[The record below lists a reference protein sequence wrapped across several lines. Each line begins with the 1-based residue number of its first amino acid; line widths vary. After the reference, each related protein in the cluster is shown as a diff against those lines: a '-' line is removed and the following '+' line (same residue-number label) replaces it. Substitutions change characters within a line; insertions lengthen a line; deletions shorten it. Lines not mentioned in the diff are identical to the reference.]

1 MDGWMNYQSLPPSFL
16 PSILG
21 LTDAVAED
29 DGQQHGDPHGN
40 QGGALPGAVFG
51 RLLEL
56 ERPPGQAVP
65 WQRTRRRGVNRP
77 RRHGVARGG
86 RAEERCGP
94 RAGLKEEM
102 PGGKSGRERI
112 V

>member
-1 MDGWMNYQSLPPSFL
+1 MRPPLLTSCPLSL
-16 PSILG
+16 LG

-40 QGGALPGAVFG
+40 QGGALPRAVLR

-65 WQRTRRRGVNRP
+65 GQRTCRCGVNRS
-77 RRHGVARGG
+77 RRHGVARGS
-86 RAEERCGP
+86 RAKEGCGA
-94 RAGLKEEM
+94 RASLKEEM
-102 PGGKSGRERI
+102 PGRKNGKHRT

>member
-1 MDGWMNYQSLPPSFL
+1 MNYQAPLSLFPALSL
-16 PSILG
+16 LG

-40 QGGALPGAVFG
+40 QGGALPGAVLG
-51 RLLEL
+51 RLLKL

-65 WQRTRRRGVNRP
+65 GQRTRRRGVHRS

-86 RAEERCGP
+86 GAKEGCGA

-102 PGGKSGRERI
+102 PGRENRKERI